1 MVHPLQAYNVT
12 WTNNK
17 VHIYDAWCGSGKTRA
32 MLEFLAGTSTDS
44 STRAVIAFPTIKLAL
59 EAEVQMRKFMLVDA
73 GVSDNAVK
81 LHFNKN
87 ITTMYDLKE
96 SHITELREQY
106 EAAPD
111 GKTKDLIKSVL
122 HLAGNR
128 LRSSHNG
135 TRIDDK
141 TFKRLFKARVIITTH
156 TSLLNLALVNL
167 IRGRHTILDESPT
180 GYIEFTEP
188 VSKDEA
194 QVGQRLPGY
203 LSFSDCKAAHFDALH
218 AAGLSGVRELQ
229 DGDKVFYAHHVKLS
243 ALCSVGGAESVTVLT
258 AFAGGTSVCILNC
271 LEEPDDQYGVI
282 DSPLNEKFKAKAN
295 ANITWNITEQTAS
308 CASSKKCSEKVK
320 PIREEFRDTCVDAFT
335 LVVTHKA
342 YRKFFEST
350 GATVVS
356 VNARGNNSYAHF
368 DKVAIDSITFSSPA
382 DAKKYTALLGECKFK
397 MFEEARIGAD
407 LLQSVYRTALR
418 DNKPITISAY
428 DPRVKEYMCN
438 YLV

>member
-1 MVHPLQAYNVT
+1 MVHPLRVYDVT
-12 WTNNK
+12 ETNHK
-17 VHIYDAWCGSGKTRA
+17 VHIYDAWCGSGKTRD
-32 MLEFLAGTSTDS
+32 MLEFLACSSVSTL
-44 STRAVIAFPTIKLAL
+44 TRAVIAFPTIKLAL
-59 EAEVQMRKFMLVDA
+59 EAEVFMRKHLRYGGMSA
-73 GVSDNAVK
+73 DNCK
-81 LHFNKN
+81 KHFQRN
-87 ITTMYDLKE
+87 ISTLYDLKE
-96 SHITELREQY
+96 SHIDELKGQFDS
-106 EAAPD
+106 APD
-111 GKTKDLIKSVL
+111 GKTRDLLESVL

-128 LRSSHNG
+128 LNSLNNG
-135 TRIDDK
+135 TRIDERM
-141 TFKRLFKARVIITTH
+141 FKRLFGARVILTTH
-156 TSLLNLALVNL
+156 TSLLNLALINL

-218 AAGLSGVRELQ
+218 AAGFSGVRELQ

-308 CASSKKCSEKVK
+308 CASSKKGSEKVK
-320 PIREEFRDTCVDAFT
+320 PVREIFRDTCVDVFT

-342 YRKFFEST
+342 FKKFFEST

-382 DAKKYTALLGECKFK
+382 DAKKYTALLGEYRFK
-397 MFEEARIGAD
+397 LFEEARIGAD

-418 DNKPITISAY
+418 DNKPISISAY
-428 DPRVKEYMCN
+428 DPRVKEYMSI